1 MSPTVP
7 GRVIKW
13 KYFWASG
20 TPVAPSSDIAVSTSF
35 QNRKRWSRVSVP
47 SLTRFLNAR
56 ARFRACL
63 AAGPRAPA
71 RPHSRKAPG
80 PCHTGGGPGFPMA
93 PEEGARRGQVLHTPR
108 SVTAGRSPTLGIAPG
123 KAEREG
129 SEGRRDKRAFLL
141 KGEGLQGT

>member
-1 MSPTVP
+1 M
-7 GRVIKW
+7 
-13 KYFWASG
+13 
-20 TPVAPSSDIAVSTSF
+20 
-35 QNRKRWSRVSVP
+35 P